1 MSQACPELCREPGLK
16 PAAPAAP
23 RARSGLGR
31 SVLALSLSTG
41 LAAALS
47 AGLGGAALADA
58 TKVSFGTNWVAEA
71 EHGGFYQAV
80 ADGTYAACG
89 LDVTIVPGGP
99 QVNNQAQLLA
109 GKIDFYM
116 GDSLGGFFAVQQGL
130 PMVNVAA
137 MFQKDPQVIL
147 THPGVAKSWDDLK
160 KLKLFIAD
168 GGYAGF
174 YQWMMSTGFTEEQ
187 RAVYTF
193 NSAPFIAD
201 PQSGMQGY
209 VTSEPFSVEKEA
221 GMKPDLWLLADY
233 GYTGYATTIQTM
245 ADTIKSKPEVV
256 KCFVDGSI
264 KGWYTYL
271 YGDNAAANALI
282 QKDNPDMSS
291 ESIAFAVAKMKED
304 GIVDSGDTETLGI
317 GAMTDARA
325 TDFYAKM
332 VKAGVIPDGVDI
344 KQSYTLD
351 FVNQKVGMDLKK

>member
-1 MSQACPELCREPGLK
+1 MAELCTAKVSVAARLGL
-16 PAAPAAP
+16 PTLIT
-23 RARSGLGR
+23 G
-31 SVLALSLSTG
+31 LALS
-41 LAAALS
+41 
-47 AGLGGAALADA
+47 GAAMAENV
-58 TKVSFGTNWVAEA
+58 KVSFGTNWVAEA

-116 GDSLGGFFAVQQGL
+116 GDSLSGFFAVQQGL
-130 PMVNVAA
+130 PLVNVAA
-137 MFQKDPQVIL
+137 IFQKDPQVIL
-147 THPGVAKSWDDLK
+147 THPGVAKSFEDLK

-168 GGYAGF
+168 SSYASF
-174 YQWMMSTGFTEEQ
+174 YQWMISIGFTAEQ

-201 PQSGMQGY
+201 EQSGMQGY
-209 VTSEPFSVEKEA
+209 LTSEPYSVEKEA
-221 GMKPDLWLLADY
+221 GMKSDIWLLADY

-245 ADTIKSKPEVV
+245 ADTIKAKPEVV
-256 KCFVDGSI
+256 KCFVDGSV

-271 YGDNAAANALI
+271 YGDNTAANAAI
-282 QKDNPDMSS
+282 QKDNPDMTAD
-291 ESIAFAVAKMKED
+291 SIAFAISKMKED
-304 GIVDSGDTETLGI
+304 GIVDSGDAETLGI

-325 TDFYAKM
+325 ADFYAKM
-332 VKAGVIPDGVDI
+332 VKAGVIPAGVDI
-344 KQSYTLD
+344 KQSYDLT